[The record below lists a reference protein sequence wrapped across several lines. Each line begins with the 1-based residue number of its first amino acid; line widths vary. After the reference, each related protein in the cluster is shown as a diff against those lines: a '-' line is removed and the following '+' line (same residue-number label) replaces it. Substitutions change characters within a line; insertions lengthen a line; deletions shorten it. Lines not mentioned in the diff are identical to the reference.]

1 MVLLRTENRWKFI
14 KLLKRDVGKIC
25 VSAAMIG
32 SVLVD
37 IAGGLEIKQ
46 QRNSFAVRAQE
57 ILTR

>member
-1 MVLLRTENRWKFI
+1 MEIHQAAEKGF
-14 KLLKRDVGKIC
+14 GKKC

-32 SVLVD
+32 SKLVD

-46 QRNSFAVRAQE
+46 QRNSFTVRAQE